1 MFSEGPQTQL
11 LLYMVLFQV
20 FTVNSVVIK
29 NKTPSWL
36 LTPVLLA
43 SHLHAVC
50 SASEGMLWYT
60 HQKLRGWN
68 QHFVAVAGAR
78 PAIFSAYPATNALQ
92 KTYWLKLKRT
102 SLMLQRLPLQYLHSR
117 RHIHRGDPRVYV
129 LIPPVHSTHQYFDIL
144 GLIIVLELDIQ
155 VHLNCWYFSRSIGFF
170 FTHCI

>member
-43 SHLHAVC
+43 SHLHGVC

-78 PAIFSAYPATNALQ
+78 PEA
-92 KTYWLKLKRT
+92 YWLKLKRT
-102 SLMLQRLPLQYLHSR
+102 SLMFQRLPLQYLHSR

-144 GLIIVLELDIQ
+144 GQIIVLEIDIQ